1 MTKLECTS
9 VKIKDVLFEVKPEGD
24 GFEITDLVFGGIR
37 LFATVGLWVS
47 GFIMRP

>member
-9 VKIKDVLFEVKPEGD
+9 VKIKDVLVEVKPEGD

-37 LFATVGLWVS
+37 LLSTGNL
-47 GFIMRP
+47 